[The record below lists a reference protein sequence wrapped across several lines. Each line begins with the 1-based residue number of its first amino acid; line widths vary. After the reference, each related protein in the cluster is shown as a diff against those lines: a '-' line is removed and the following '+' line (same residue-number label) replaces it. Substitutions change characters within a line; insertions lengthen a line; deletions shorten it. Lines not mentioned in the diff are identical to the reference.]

1 MNAIRWGLTTMVVCA
16 VALATTTLFGEDNTT
31 REARDRAEIEAL
43 MWKYTRALDS
53 GDGATYASTY
63 TADGQ
68 FGAGGNPTK
77 GRDALSKLV
86 VQRPA
91 AGAPARPPLY
101 HMSISDTITVGW
113 WVLTACT
120 SSLPL
125 ATTASSSQSRS
136 SNSWRRVAIR
146 VLSSAMTTVNR
157 SLGGSITNGPPLLVA
172 AQKRVDINVWIQLT
186 ERTWRALSVVLRSG
200 HP

>member
-1 MNAIRWGLTTMVVCA
+1 MKAIRWGLTTIVVCA
-16 VALATTTLFGEDNTT
+16 VALATTTLFGEDNSA

-53 GDGATYASTY
+53 GDGASYASTY

-68 FGAGGNPTK
+68 FGAGANPTK

-101 HMSISDTITVGW
+101 HMELNHWIEFVDKDHVRYHAYYLTVSG
-113 WVLTACT
+113 A
-120 SSLPL
+120 
-125 ATTASSSQSRS
+125 
-136 SNSWRRVAIR
+136 
-146 VLSSAMTTVNR
+146 
-157 SLGGSITNGPPLLVA
+157 LGQETPARIVA
-172 AQKRVDINVWIQLT
+172 AGQSLDTMERV
-186 ERTWRALSVVLRSG
+186 SG
-200 HP
+200 KWLIKTRDVAAKD

>member
-1 MNAIRWGLTTMVVCA
+1 MNAIRWGVTTMVVCA
-16 VALATTTLFGEDNTT
+16 VALATTTLFGEDNTA

-68 FGAGGNPTK
+68 FGAGGNPTQ

-101 HMSISDTITVGW
+101 HMELNHWIEFADKDHVRYHAYYLTVSG
-113 WVLTACT
+113 A
-120 SSLPL
+120 
-125 ATTASSSQSRS
+125 
-136 SNSWRRVAIR
+136 
-146 VLSSAMTTVNR
+146 
-157 SLGGSITNGPPLLVA
+157 LGQETPARIVA
-172 AQKRVDINVWIQLT
+172 AGQSLDTMERVNGKWLIKTRDVAAK
-186 ERTWRALSVVLRSG
+186 E
-200 HP
+200 